1 MKLVGCQGSTAGG
14 VMPALRPA
22 SMQCV
27 AQGTHDLQALG
38 ILHGFF
44 RIVAVDGVPVLGGD
58 HGHAGDGEILVEA
71 VEGSAGPAATTAHH
85 SGRGLEGVG
94 GGLHVEHAVQQG
106 AQTGIG
112 PGIVDGR
119 AHHQTVG
126 LTHAFD
132 AFVDRIVLED
142 AQAGPG
148 TFAAGDTAAD
158 GLVAHVKRGGL
169 DTGLFQLLGHSGQG
183 RGRAAL
189 GMGTAVDE
197 QDLHGDT
204 PWLKTPGRRR
214 AGTLQIRTAR
224 RE

>member
-1 MKLVGCQGSTAGG
+1 
-14 VMPALRPA
+14 MPALRPA
-22 SMQCV
+22 SMQCSS
-27 AQGTHDLQALG
+27 QAMLSPRVRM
-38 ILHGFF
+38 ICRPSASCTASSALLPWMEFQ
-44 RIVAVDGVPVLGGD
+44 DLGGD
-58 HGHAGDGEILVEA
+58 HGHAGNGEILVEA

-214 AGTLQIRTAR
+214 AGTLQIRIAR